1 MANTHYQSNLQI
13 NTPKRILIFGGAG
26 FLGANLV
33 RRCLKEPHVL
43 ITVVDSLDPAL
54 LSTKASLDA
63 VADRITFIQGDIRDV
78 VLLKRVIPE
87 QDIIFNCAAQTSHP
101 RSLEDPVF
109 DTEVNCIGN
118 LRLLTAI
125 RDYNP
130 RAVVVYPSSSTVVG
144 KAVNKVIDEQHGE
157 KPLDIYSANKGVA
170 EKYYRIFN
178 RLYDLKTVVL
188 RFANLYGPFGKNDPA
203 FGFVNY
209 FIQQAVLG
217 NTITLFGDGNQ
228 TRNIMFVDDATDI
241 LWQAAFLPQLIGET
255 YFAVHS
261 EHHSVREVAESIIE
275 IFNSGELKL
284 VPWPDVRKRIDVE
297 NVLISSARL
306 RELTGWKANYTLKD
320 GLRITHNRL
329 KENY

>member
-1 MANTHYQSNLQI
+1 MSKH
-13 NTPKRILIFGGAG
+13 ILIFGGAG

-33 RRCLKEPHVL
+33 RHCLKESDIQ

-63 VADRITFIQGDIRDV
+63 VADRITFIQGDLRDIT
-78 VLLKRVIPE
+78 LLKRVIPE
-87 QDIIFNCAAQTSHP
+87 QDIIFNCAAQTSHS
-101 RSLEDPVF
+101 RSLEDPIF

-130 RAVVVYPSSSTVVG
+130 SAVVIYPSSSTVIG
-144 KAVNKVIDEQHGE
+144 KAVNEIIDEQHGE

-188 RFANLYGPFGKNDPA
+188 RFANLYGPFGKNNPA
-203 FGFVNY
+203 FGFANY
-209 FIQQAVLG
+209 FIQQTAIG
-217 NTITLFGDGNQ
+217 NTITIFGDGNQ
-228 TRNIMFVDDATDI
+228 TRNLMFVDDATDI
-241 LWQAAFLPQLIGET
+241 LWKAAFLPQLIGET

-261 EHHSVREVAESIIE
+261 EHYSVKEVAESIIE
-275 IFNSGELKL
+275 IFNSGKLKL
-284 VPWPDVRKRIDVE
+284 TPWPNIRKRMDIE

-306 RELTGWKANYTLKD
+306 RELTGWKANYTLKE
-320 GLRITHNRL
+320 GLKITYSRI